1 MNMLWYALAIP
12 LIYLTSDIYIY
23 ISPKLHRNTQI
34 QDTCIV
40 FRSWH
45 ISSNPAFVFSCL
57 AILAL
62 GVFFV
67 GLDELRDVLRVP
79 KASDV
84 LQLEG
89 RNPPRPFGHGP
100 LAGFGCRFT
109 RFGRGEA
116 VDLALD
122 EAHVALLK
130 VVQV

>member
-1 MNMLWYALAIP
+1 MEEDGRGLQVIG
-12 LIYLTSDIYIY
+12 IIGS
-23 ISPKLHRNTQI
+23 
-34 QDTCIV
+34 V
-40 FRSWH
+40 
-45 ISSNPAFVFSCL
+45 
-57 AILAL
+57 LAL

-67 GLDELRDVLRVP
+67 RLDELRDVVRVP

-89 RNPPRPFGHGP
+89 CNPPRPFGDGP
-100 LAGFGCRFT
+100 LAGFGRGFT

-122 EAHVALLK
+122 EADIALLK